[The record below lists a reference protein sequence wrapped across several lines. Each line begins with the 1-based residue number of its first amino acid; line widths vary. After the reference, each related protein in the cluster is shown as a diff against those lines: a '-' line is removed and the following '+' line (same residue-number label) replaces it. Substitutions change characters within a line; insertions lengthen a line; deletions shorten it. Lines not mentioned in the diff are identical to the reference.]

1 MVEANKKQDKDIRLL
16 TYKILVESFNKKYNN
31 LNDAQKNLLKEYI
44 NNVNNTSKFKDF
56 VLSETPKIISELKSI
71 NKTIKDKIT
80 KIKLTETIAV
90 LEKQKVGKLVSD
102 NMVSSMMLSYE
113 LIKELKSKINEK

>member
-1 MVEANKKQDKDIRLL
+1 M
-16 TYKILVESFNKKYNN
+16 
-31 LNDAQKNLLKEYI
+31 KEYI
-44 NNVNNTSKFKDF
+44 NNVNNTSKFKDY

-102 NMVSSMMLSYE
+102 NVVSSMMLSYE